1 MIAYIRGK
9 VADLTPAEAIIET
22 AGVGYLLAISLNTYS
37 AIQGKEEAKL
47 FVYESIRE
55 DAYQLFGFATKQER
69 MLFEELVAISGVGG
83 QTARTILS
91 AFTPAEFVGALQSED
106 IRALK
111 AVKGI
116 GPKAAGRIIV
126 ELKDKVLA
134 LAGELP
140 AAGNASATVVNSP
153 IANEATGALT
163 TLGFPPAIV
172 HKTVR
177 AILKDDASL
186 SVEQVIKK
194 ALKML

>member
-9 VADLTPAEAIIET
+9 VAELTPAEAIIET

-140 AAGNASATVVNSP
+140 AAGNASATAVNSP

-172 HKTVR
+172 HKTVQ

>member
-140 AAGNASATVVNSP
+140 AAGNVSATVVNSP

-172 HKTVR
+172 HKTVQ

>member
-9 VADLTPAEAIIET
+9 VADLTPAEAVIET

-140 AAGNASATVVNSP
+140 AAGSASATVVNSP
-153 IANEATGALT
+153 IANEASGALT

-172 HKTVR
+172 HKTVQ

>member
-140 AAGNASATVVNSP
+140 AAGNASATVANSP

-172 HKTVR
+172 HKTVQ

>member
-153 IANEATGALT
+153 IANEASGALT

-172 HKTVR
+172 HKTVQ

>member
-22 AGVGYLLAISLNTYS
+22 AGVGYLLSISLNTYS

-91 AFTPAEFVGALQSED
+91 AFTPAEFVSALQSED

-172 HKTVR
+172 HKTVQ